1 LLEYEA
7 PGDNVPRI
15 TVQKGRV
22 RPDDTTLI
30 ESMQAVIERLDRL
43 EQEAL
48 ELAVRL
54 DLEWDQALGPGRHV
68 GAGPEVHRA

>member
-7 PGDNVPRI
+7 PGDNVPKI

-43 EQEAL
+43 EQEAV
-48 ELAVRL
+48 ELAVR
-54 DLEWDQALGPGRHV
+54 R
-68 GAGPEVHRA
+68 

>member
-7 PGDNVPRI
+7 PGDNVPKT

-54 DLEWDQALGPGRHV
+54 DWEGDQAPGPGRHV
-68 GAGPEVHRA
+68 GAGGRG

>member
-1 LLEYEA
+1 
-7 PGDNVPRI
+7 VPKT

-54 DLEWDQALGPGRHV
+54 DLEGDQAPGPGRHV
-68 GAGPEVHRA
+68 GARGRKWH